1 MKKSIAKNYIYN
13 LIYQMLTIVLPLITT
28 PYLSRVLGAE
38 NIGIYGYTLSIV
50 TYFVLFGTLGIAM
63 YGQREIAYVQNDKT
77 KQSKTFWEIVITR
90 FITLTIASVTFYI
103 TFCIRGEYTTYYTIL
118 LLELLA
124 NALDIS
130 WYYQGIEDFG
140 KTVIR
145 NLVVKVLSLVCI
157 FVFVKTQADLWKY
170 MLIYVLANALG
181 NATMWLYLPKMLQK
195 ISLKTLEFKKH
206 IKPVLSLFV
215 PQIATQIYVVLDK
228 TMIGNITNNMSDVGF
243 YEQAQKI
250 VKTAMLVVTALG
262 TVMNSRIANAFAEN
276 KKEDVKKYL
285 MQAFNIVWMLGI
297 PITLGIMAVSSNLV
311 PWFYGE
317 GYEPVIQLLIATS
330 PILLAIGLNN
340 VTGIQYLIQTKQQ
353 KNYTISVTIGA
364 IVNVIF
370 NFILINLIG
379 TVGAAISSVLA
390 EFTILSVHFI
400 YMRKDIKILDVLKSS
415 IKYLISGL
423 IMYVIVLSISKLI
436 SSSILNTF
444 ILIAIGAI
452 IYFVIL
458 LILRDKFLND
468 IINAVYNLPNNTGN
482 RNGVILWNFHLKVKQ
497 LL

>member
-63 YGQREIAYVQNDKT
+63 YGQREIAYVQNNQT

-145 NLVVKVLSLVCI
+145 NLVVKILSLVCI

-390 EFTILSVHFI
+390 EFTILGVHFI
-400 YMRKDIKILDVLKSS
+400 YMRKDIKILDVLKLS

-423 IMYVIVLSISKLI
+423 IMYVIVLNISKLI
-436 SSSILNTF
+436 SPSILNTF

-458 LILRDKFLND
+458 LILKDKFLND
-468 IINAVYNLPNNTGN
+468 IINQVVVT
-482 RNGVILWNFHLKVKQ
+482 VKNK
-497 LL
+497 LGKGTVNE

>member
-63 YGQREIAYVQNDKT
+63 YGQREIAYVQNNQT

-90 FITLTIASVTFYI
+90 FITLAIASVTFYI
-103 TFCIRGEYTTYYTIL
+103 TFCIRGQYTTYYTIL

-468 IINAVYNLPNNTGN
+468 IINQVVVT
-482 RNGVILWNFHLKVKQ
+482 VKNK
-497 LL
+497 LGKGTVNE

>member
-103 TFCIRGEYTTYYTIL
+103 TFCIRGQYTTYYTIL

-145 NLVVKVLSLVCI
+145 NLVVKILSLVCI

-297 PITLGIMAVSSNLV
+297 PTMFGIMAVSSKLV

-353 KNYTISVTIGA
+353 KNFTISVTIGA
-364 IVNVIF
+364 IINVIF
-370 NFILINLIG
+370 NLILINLIG
-379 TVGAAISSVLA
+379 TVGAAISSVIA
-390 EFTILSVHFI
+390 EFTVLGVHFI
-400 YMRKDIKILDVLKSS
+400 YMRKDIKILEVLKLS
-415 IKYLISGL
+415 IKYLISGI
-423 IMYVIVLSISKLI
+423 IMYIVVANIVKLMP
-436 SSSILNTF
+436 SSILNT
-444 ILIAIGAI
+444 LIQSALGVI
-452 IYFVIL
+452 IYFAIL
-458 LILRDKFLND
+458 LLMNDKFLKD
-468 IINAVYNLPNNTGN
+468 IINQVFIAIKS
-482 RNGVILWNFHLKVKQ
+482 RLKKESV
-497 LL
+497 

>member
-103 TFCIRGEYTTYYTIL
+103 TFCIRGQYTTYYTIL

-145 NLVVKVLSLVCI
+145 NLVVKILSLVCI

-390 EFTILSVHFI
+390 EFTILGVHFI
-400 YMRKDIKILDVLKSS
+400 YMRKDIKILDVLKLS

-423 IMYVIVLSISKLI
+423 IMYVIVLNISKLI
-436 SSSILNTF
+436 SPSILNTF

-458 LILRDKFLND
+458 LILKDKFLND
-468 IINAVYNLPNNTGN
+468 IINQVVVT
-482 RNGVILWNFHLKVKQ
+482 VKNK
-497 LL
+497 LGKGTVNE

>member
-63 YGQREIAYVQNDKT
+63 YGQREIAYVQNNQT

-90 FITLTIASVTFYI
+90 FITLAIASVTFYI

-140 KTVIR
+140 KTVVR
-145 NLVVKVLSLVCI
+145 NLVVKILSLVCI

-468 IINAVYNLPNNTGN
+468 IINQVVVT
-482 RNGVILWNFHLKVKQ
+482 VKNK
-497 LL
+497 LGKGTVNE

>member
-103 TFCIRGEYTTYYTIL
+103 TFCIRGQYTTYYTIL

-317 GYEPVIQLLIATS
+317 GYEPVIQLLIAIS

-390 EFTILSVHFI
+390 EFTILGVHFI
-400 YMRKDIKILDVLKSS
+400 YMRKDIKILDVLKLS

-423 IMYVIVLSISKLI
+423 IMYVIVLNISKLI
-436 SSSILNTF
+436 SPSILNTF

-458 LILRDKFLND
+458 LILKDKFLND
-468 IINAVYNLPNNTGN
+468 IINQVVVT
-482 RNGVILWNFHLKVKQ
+482 VKNK
-497 LL
+497 LGKGTVNE

>member
-103 TFCIRGEYTTYYTIL
+103 TFCIRGQYTTYYTIL

-157 FVFVKTQADLWKY
+157 FVFVKTPADLWKY

-390 EFTILSVHFI
+390 EFTILGVHFI
-400 YMRKDIKILDVLKSS
+400 YMRKDIKILDVLKLS

-423 IMYVIVLSISKLI
+423 IMYVIVLNISKLI
-436 SSSILNTF
+436 SPSILNTF

-458 LILRDKFLND
+458 LILKDKFLND
-468 IINAVYNLPNNTGN
+468 IINQVVVT
-482 RNGVILWNFHLKVKQ
+482 VKNK
-497 LL
+497 LGKGTVNE

>member
-103 TFCIRGEYTTYYTIL
+103 TFCIRGQYTTYYTIL

-140 KTVIR
+140 KTVVR
-145 NLVVKVLSLVCI
+145 NLVVKILSLVCI

-297 PITLGIMAVSSNLV
+297 PTMFGIMAVSSKLV

-353 KNYTISVTIGA
+353 KNFTISVTIGA
-364 IVNVIF
+364 IINVIF
-370 NFILINLIG
+370 NLILINLIG
-379 TVGAAISSVLA
+379 TVGAAISSVIA
-390 EFTILSVHFI
+390 EFTVLGVHFI
-400 YMRKDIKILDVLKSS
+400 YMRKDIKILEVLKLS
-415 IKYLISGL
+415 IKYLISGI
-423 IMYVIVLSISKLI
+423 IMYIVVANIVKLMP
-436 SSSILNTF
+436 SSILNT
-444 ILIAIGAI
+444 LIQSALGVI
-452 IYFVIL
+452 IYFAIL
-458 LILRDKFLND
+458 LLMNDKFLKD
-468 IINAVYNLPNNTGN
+468 IINQVFIAIKS
-482 RNGVILWNFHLKVKQ
+482 RLKKESV
-497 LL
+497 

>member
-103 TFCIRGEYTTYYTIL
+103 TFCIRGQYTTYYTIL

-145 NLVVKVLSLVCI
+145 NLVVKILSLVCI

-390 EFTILSVHFI
+390 EFTILGVHFI
-400 YMRKDIKILDVLKSS
+400 YMRKDIKILDVLKLS

-423 IMYVIVLSISKLI
+423 IMYVIVLNISKLI
-436 SSSILNTF
+436 SPSILNTF

-452 IYFVIL
+452 IYFIIL
-458 LILRDKFLND
+458 LILKDKFLND
-468 IINAVYNLPNNTGN
+468 IINQVVVT
-482 RNGVILWNFHLKVKQ
+482 VKNK
-497 LL
+497 LGKGTVNE

>member
-63 YGQREIAYVQNDKT
+63 YGQREIAYVQNNQT

-90 FITLTIASVTFYI
+90 FITLAIASVTFYI

-140 KTVIR
+140 KTVVR
-145 NLVVKVLSLVCI
+145 NLVVKILSLVCI

-297 PITLGIMAVSSNLV
+297 PTMFGIMAVSSKLV

-353 KNYTISVTIGA
+353 KNFTISVTIGA
-364 IVNVIF
+364 IINVIF
-370 NFILINLIG
+370 NLILINLIG
-379 TVGAAISSVLA
+379 TVGAAISSVIA
-390 EFTILSVHFI
+390 EFTVLGVHFI
-400 YMRKDIKILDVLKSS
+400 YMRKDIKILDVLKLS

-423 IMYVIVLSISKLI
+423 IMYVIVLNISKLI
-436 SSSILNTF
+436 SPSILNTF

-452 IYFVIL
+452 IYFIIL
-458 LILRDKFLND
+458 LILKDKFLND
-468 IINAVYNLPNNTGN
+468 IINQVVVT
-482 RNGVILWNFHLKVKQ
+482 VKNK
-497 LL
+497 LGKGTVNE

>member
-63 YGQREIAYVQNDKT
+63 YGQREIAYVQNNQT

-90 FITLTIASVTFYI
+90 FITLTIAAVTFYI
-103 TFCIRGEYTTYYTIL
+103 TFCIRGQYTTYYTIL

-145 NLVVKVLSLVCI
+145 NLVVKILSLVCI

-390 EFTILSVHFI
+390 EFTILGVHFI
-400 YMRKDIKILDVLKSS
+400 YMRKDIKILDVLKLS

-423 IMYVIVLSISKLI
+423 IMYVIVLNISKLI
-436 SSSILNTF
+436 SPSILNTF

-458 LILRDKFLND
+458 LILKDKFLND
-468 IINAVYNLPNNTGN
+468 IINQVVVT
-482 RNGVILWNFHLKVKQ
+482 VKNK
-497 LL
+497 LGKGTVNE

>member
-103 TFCIRGEYTTYYTIL
+103 TFCIRGQYTTYYTIL

-390 EFTILSVHFI
+390 EFTILGVHFI
-400 YMRKDIKILDVLKSS
+400 YMRKDIKILDVLKLS

-423 IMYVIVLSISKLI
+423 IMYVIVLNISKLI
-436 SSSILNTF
+436 SPSILNTF

-452 IYFVIL
+452 IYFIIL
-458 LILRDKFLND
+458 LILKDKFLND
-468 IINAVYNLPNNTGN
+468 IINQVVVT
-482 RNGVILWNFHLKVKQ
+482 VKNK
-497 LL
+497 LGKGTVNE

>member
-103 TFCIRGEYTTYYTIL
+103 TFCIRGQYTTYYTIL

-390 EFTILSVHFI
+390 EFTILGVHFI
-400 YMRKDIKILDVLKSS
+400 YMRKDIKILDVLKLS

-423 IMYVIVLSISKLI
+423 IMYVIVLNISKLI
-436 SSSILNTF
+436 SPSILNTF

-458 LILRDKFLND
+458 LILKDKFLND
-468 IINAVYNLPNNTGN
+468 IINQVVVT
-482 RNGVILWNFHLKVKQ
+482 VKNK
-497 LL
+497 LGKGTVNE

>member
-103 TFCIRGEYTTYYTIL
+103 TFCIRGQYTTYYTIL

-145 NLVVKVLSLVCI
+145 NLVVKILSLVCI

-195 ISLKTLEFKKH
+195 ISLKTLELKKH

-390 EFTILSVHFI
+390 EFTILGVHFI
-400 YMRKDIKILDVLKSS
+400 YMRKDIKILDVLKLS

-423 IMYVIVLSISKLI
+423 IMYVIVLNISKLI
-436 SSSILNTF
+436 SPSILNTF

-452 IYFVIL
+452 IYFIIL
-458 LILRDKFLND
+458 LILKDKFLND
-468 IINAVYNLPNNTGN
+468 IINQVVVT
-482 RNGVILWNFHLKVKQ
+482 VKNK
-497 LL
+497 LGKGTVNE

>member
-103 TFCIRGEYTTYYTIL
+103 TFCIRGQYTTYYTIL

-195 ISLKTLEFKKH
+195 ISLKTLELKKH

-390 EFTILSVHFI
+390 EFTILGVHFI
-400 YMRKDIKILDVLKSS
+400 YMRKDIKILDVLKLS

-423 IMYVIVLSISKLI
+423 IMYVIVLNISKLI
-436 SSSILNTF
+436 SPSILNTF

-458 LILRDKFLND
+458 LILKDKFLND
-468 IINAVYNLPNNTGN
+468 IINQVVVT
-482 RNGVILWNFHLKVKQ
+482 VKNK
-497 LL
+497 LGKGTVNE

>member
-63 YGQREIAYVQNDKT
+63 YGQREIAYVQNNQT

-145 NLVVKVLSLVCI
+145 NLVVKILSLVCI

-390 EFTILSVHFI
+390 EFTILGVHFI
-400 YMRKDIKILDVLKSS
+400 YMRKDIKILDVLKLS

-423 IMYVIVLSISKLI
+423 IMYVIVLNISKLI
-436 SSSILNTF
+436 SPSILNTF

-452 IYFVIL
+452 IYFIIL
-458 LILRDKFLND
+458 LILKDKFLND
-468 IINAVYNLPNNTGN
+468 IINQVVVT
-482 RNGVILWNFHLKVKQ
+482 VKNK
-497 LL
+497 LGKGTVNE

>member
-103 TFCIRGEYTTYYTIL
+103 TFCIRGQYTTYYTIL

-390 EFTILSVHFI
+390 EFTILGVHFI
-400 YMRKDIKILDVLKSS
+400 YMRKDIKILDVLKLS

-423 IMYVIVLSISKLI
+423 IMYVIVLNISKLI
-436 SSSILNTF
+436 SPSILNTF

-458 LILRDKFLND
+458 LIMRDKFLND
-468 IINAVYNLPNNTGN
+468 IINQVVVT
-482 RNGVILWNFHLKVKQ
+482 VKNK
-497 LL
+497 LGKGTVNE

>member
-90 FITLTIASVTFYI
+90 FITLAIASVTFYI

-145 NLVVKVLSLVCI
+145 NLVVKILSLVCI

-390 EFTILSVHFI
+390 EFTILGVHFI
-400 YMRKDIKILDVLKSS
+400 YMRKDIKILDVLKLS

-423 IMYVIVLSISKLI
+423 IMYVIVLNISKLI
-436 SSSILNTF
+436 SPSILNTF

-452 IYFVIL
+452 IYFIIL
-458 LILRDKFLND
+458 LILKDKFLND
-468 IINAVYNLPNNTGN
+468 IINQVVVT
-482 RNGVILWNFHLKVKQ
+482 VKNK
-497 LL
+497 LGKGTVNE

>member
-90 FITLTIASVTFYI
+90 FITLAIASVTFYI

-140 KTVIR
+140 KTVVR
-145 NLVVKVLSLVCI
+145 NLVVKILSLVCI

-390 EFTILSVHFI
+390 EFTILGVHFI
-400 YMRKDIKILDVLKSS
+400 YMRKDIKILDVLKLS

-423 IMYVIVLSISKLI
+423 IMYVIVLNISKLI
-436 SSSILNTF
+436 SPSILNTF

-452 IYFVIL
+452 IYFIIL
-458 LILRDKFLND
+458 LILKDKFLND
-468 IINAVYNLPNNTGN
+468 IINQVVVT
-482 RNGVILWNFHLKVKQ
+482 VKNK
-497 LL
+497 LGKGTVNE

>member
-77 KQSKTFWEIVITR
+77 KQSKTFWEIVIIR
-90 FITLTIASVTFYI
+90 FITLSIASLTFYI
-103 TFCIRGEYTTYYTIL
+103 TFCTGGEYTTYYTIL

-130 WYYQGIEDFG
+130 WYYQGMEDFG
-140 KTVIR
+140 KTVVR
-145 NLVVKVLSLVCI
+145 NLVVKSLSLVCI
-157 FVFVKTQADLWKY
+157 FVFVKTQSDLWKY
-170 MLIYVLANALG
+170 MLIYVLANVLG
-181 NATMWLYLPKMLQK
+181 NATMWLYLPKMLEK
-195 ISLKTLEFKKH
+195 ISLRTLEFKKH
-206 IKPVLSLFV
+206 IKPVLSLFI

-228 TMIGNITNNMSDVGF
+228 TMIGNITNNMSEVGF

-250 VKTAMLVVTALG
+250 VKTAMLIVTALG
-262 TVMNSRIANAFAEN
+262 TVMNSRIASAFAEN

-340 VTGIQYLIQTKQQ
+340 VTGVQYLIQTKQQ

-379 TVGAAISSVLA
+379 TVGAAISSVIA
-390 EFTILSVHFI
+390 EFTILGVHFV
-400 YMRKDIKILDVLKSS
+400 YMRKDIKILDVLKLS

-436 SSSILNTF
+436 SPSILNTF

-458 LILRDKFLND
+458 LIMRDKFLND
-468 IINAVYNLPNNTGN
+468 IINQVVVTIKNKLGKETVNE
-482 RNGVILWNFHLKVKQ
+482 
-497 LL
+497 

>member
-90 FITLTIASVTFYI
+90 FITLAIASVTFYI
-103 TFCIRGEYTTYYTIL
+103 TFCIRGQYTTYYTIL

-140 KTVIR
+140 KTVVR
-145 NLVVKVLSLVCI
+145 NLVVKILSLVCI

-297 PITLGIMAVSSNLV
+297 PTMFGIMAVSSKLV

-330 PILLAIGLNN
+330 PILLALGLNN

-353 KNYTISVTIGA
+353 KNFTISVTIGA
-364 IVNVIF
+364 IINVIF
-370 NFILINLIG
+370 NLILINLIG
-379 TVGAAISSVLA
+379 TVGAAISSVIA
-390 EFTILSVHFI
+390 EFTVLGVHFI
-400 YMRKDIKILDVLKSS
+400 YMRKDIKILEVLKLS
-415 IKYLISGL
+415 IKYLISGI
-423 IMYVIVLSISKLI
+423 IMYIVVANIVKLMP
-436 SSSILNTF
+436 SSILNT
-444 ILIAIGAI
+444 LIQSALGVI
-452 IYFVIL
+452 IYFAIL
-458 LILRDKFLND
+458 LLMNDKFLKD
-468 IINAVYNLPNNTGN
+468 IINQVFIAIKS
-482 RNGVILWNFHLKVKQ
+482 RLKKESV
-497 LL
+497 

>member
-103 TFCIRGEYTTYYTIL
+103 TFCIRGQYTTYYTIL

-145 NLVVKVLSLVCI
+145 NLVVKILSLVCI

-468 IINAVYNLPNNTGN
+468 IINQVVVT
-482 RNGVILWNFHLKVKQ
+482 VKNQ
-497 LL
+497 LGKGTVNE

>member
-145 NLVVKVLSLVCI
+145 NLVVKILSLVCI

-390 EFTILSVHFI
+390 EFTILGVHFI
-400 YMRKDIKILDVLKSS
+400 YMRKDIKILDVLKLS

-423 IMYVIVLSISKLI
+423 IMYVIVLNISKLI
-436 SSSILNTF
+436 SPSILNTF

-458 LILRDKFLND
+458 LILKDKFLND
-468 IINAVYNLPNNTGN
+468 IINQVVVT
-482 RNGVILWNFHLKVKQ
+482 VKNK
-497 LL
+497 LGKGTVNE